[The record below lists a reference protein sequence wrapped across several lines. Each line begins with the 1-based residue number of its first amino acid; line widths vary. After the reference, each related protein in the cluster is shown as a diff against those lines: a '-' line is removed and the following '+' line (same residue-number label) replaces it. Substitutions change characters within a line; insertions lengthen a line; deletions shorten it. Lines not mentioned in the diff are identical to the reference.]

1 MRKGRSVRRYQY
13 CVLATDSDA
22 TLWVASML
30 HVLRGCSSL
39 NNLATHAARETDASA
54 INIGP
59 GGLEQLEYFGV
70 IEKINAH
77 LFQKLIRVVLNELQA
92 LFTENFN
99 VRNLSLDVRCCRRS

>member
-1 MRKGRSVRRYQY
+1 MRKGWSVSRHQY
-13 CVLATDSDA
+13 RILATDRDA

-30 HVLRGCSSL
+30 NVLRGGSSL
-39 NNLATHAARETDASA
+39 NNLTTHAAREADAST

-59 GGLEQLEYFGV
+59 GGFEQLEYLGV

-77 LFQKLIRVVLNELQA
+77 LFQELIRVVLNELQA